1 MHKSDLR
8 LILSASPNIDANLAA
23 ERCLL
28 DAVEPDGEILF
39 LYQND
44 PAVVIGRFQ
53 NPWKECRT
61 GLLRRTGT
69 PLRRRI
75 SGGGTVVH
83 GPGNLNWS
91 VIAGRKSP
99 QKNENLDRVIGAL
112 GKLGLPLRRNERCD
126 LLLDTGLG
134 ERKIAGS
141 AFRQTAGGSLHHAT
155 LLVNADLD
163 FLRGLLDVP
172 RRDISGRGVDSM
184 RASVANLAE
193 RRPDITVEAAAEAI
207 AGGWGA
213 GRDVQLECLDPAELL
228 DAAGPAGPSG
238 PHYQGAS
245 DEWNWGRTPP
255 FTERFK
261 ALAGFGDAALILHV
275 VQGRIASVD
284 STGAAGSP
292 GAQGEQGAQG
302 QQGASGAPGEQGAP
316 GEKGAPP
323 TQGAPSEDL
332 HALIGCPYHGDA
344 VLERLAPRGN
354 RWAAQLAARVDG
366 DT

>member
-1 MHKSDLR
+1 MHESVPR
-8 LILSASPNIDANLAA
+8 LILSASRNIDVNLAA

-28 DAVEPDGEILF
+28 EAVEPDGEILF

-61 GLLRRTGT
+61 GLIRRTGT

-91 VIAGRKSP
+91 VIAGRRSP
-99 QKNENLDRVIGAL
+99 QKNENLDRVIVAL
-112 GKLGLPLRRNERCD
+112 GKLGFTLRRNERCD
-126 LLLDTGLG
+126 LLLDTGPE

-141 AFRQTAGGSLHHAT
+141 AFRQTSGGSLHHAT

-163 FLRGLLDVP
+163 FLRCLLNVP
-172 RRDISGRGVDSM
+172 PRDISGRGVDST

-193 RRPDITVEAAAEAI
+193 RQPDITVEASAEAI
-207 AGGWGA
+207 AGVWGA
-213 GRDVQLECLDPAELL
+213 EEGVPLEYLDPVELT
-228 DAAGPAGPSG
+228 GPAALNDA
-238 PHYQGAS
+238 HCQGAS

-255 FTERFK
+255 FTERFDD
-261 ALAGFGDAALILHV
+261 LTGFGHASLILHV

-284 STGAAGSP
+284 SAGTPGAAV
-292 GAQGEQGAQG
+292 EQA
-302 QQGASGAPGEQGAP
+302 AQGAP
-316 GEKGAPP
+316 
-323 TQGAPSEDL
+323 TEDWD
-332 HALIGCPYHGDA
+332 ALIGCPYHGADI
-344 VLERLAPRGN
+344 LERLSRVGG
-354 RWAAQLAARVDG
+354 WAARLAARVDG
-366 DT
+366 DA